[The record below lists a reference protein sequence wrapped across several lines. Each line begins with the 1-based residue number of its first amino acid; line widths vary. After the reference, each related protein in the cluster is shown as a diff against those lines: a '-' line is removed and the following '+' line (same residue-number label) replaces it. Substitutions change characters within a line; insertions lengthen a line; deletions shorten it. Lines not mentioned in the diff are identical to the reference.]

1 MHERVC
7 QLLRSLYL
15 DKRTG
20 VLLSEVGDDKRSLFF
35 RSGLVVGARSSLEH
49 ERLGEVVIR
58 HGRITRQQLEDASHF
73 IKSGKKMGDIL
84 VELGNIDRGELD
96 GFLRIQVMDIACP
109 MLFEPRQRLK
119 FSNLSQ
125 VEDVLSKPL
134 FVGAIVMEA
143 ARRTT
148 DIEKHAKDLLED
160 ARHLHLAPD
169 PITRFQDVSLS
180 PEEAFILSRIDGTE
194 SPRDVFLV
202 SPLPEEQT
210 ARTVLGLCHAGI
222 VVPEEEAARQ
232 KQEMGVDEP
241 PQAPDD
247 LTKTH
252 SREDAMPGEGIR
264 KEVEHLFEESQTSDH
279 WQVLGI
285 ERGSSSEEVARAFRE
300 KARRYHPDRYRSIS
314 DVDFQKKLSGLF
326 VRLGEAFQTLST
338 SAATECSQP
347 SATDEPLSEAFP
359 TPPLEPSPPRR
370 DPEEAKSLFAQAKRA
385 CQEQDYWQTIQ
396 LCQQAIDIV
405 ADRGEYY
412 HLLGLAQAQ
421 NSKWRLDA
429 ERNLKIAAKLDPWKP
444 EYFVALGELYQKAGM
459 RLKAQRMFEQ
469 AKSLDAD

>member
-7 QLLRSLYL
+7 QLLRRLYL

-20 VLLSEVGDDKRSLFF
+20 VLLSEVGGDKRSLFF
-35 RSGLVVGARSSLEH
+35 RSGLVVGVRSNLEH
-49 ERLGEVVIR
+49 ERLGEIVIR
-58 HGRITRQQLEDASHF
+58 HGRITRQQFEDASHF

-96 GFLRIQVMDIACP
+96 RFLWIQVMDIACP

-134 FVGAIVMEA
+134 FVGTIVMEA

-148 DIEKHAKDLLED
+148 DIEQHAKALLAD
-160 ARHLHLAPD
+160 ARRLHLAPD
-169 PITRFQDVSLS
+169 PIMRFQDVSLS
-180 PEEAFILSRIDGTE
+180 PEEAFILSRVDGTE

-210 ARTVLGLCHAGI
+210 ARTLLGLRHAGI
-222 VVPEEEAARQ
+222 VVPEDEAARQ

-241 PQAPDD
+241 PQAPDS

-252 SREDAMPGEGIR
+252 SQDAMPDEGFR
-264 KEVEHLFEESQTSDH
+264 KEVERLFEESPTSDH

-285 ERGSSSEEVARAFRE
+285 EQGSSSEEVARAFRE

-314 DVDFQKKLSGLF
+314 DIDFQKKLSGHF
-326 VRLGEAFQTLST
+326 VRLGEAFQILST
-338 SAATECSQP
+338 SAAAECSQP
-347 SATDEPLSEAFP
+347 SATDEPRSEAFP
-359 TPPLEPSPPRR
+359 TPTREPSSPRR
-370 DPEEAKSLFAQAKRA
+370 DPEEAKALFAQAKRA

-469 AKSLDAD
+469 AKALDAD